1 MEKSNL
7 EKLNTWFELVKGPK
21 NLTIDEAREL
31 NKKIRKLPT
40 NRQELQEELILGTMY
55 VIYDF
60 LKDFSFIEDVN
71 TIYDIDDFISSF
83 CEVWIENLEQGLY
96 NQNDLINLFNSRF
109 FDKLNEKLGVSEKN
123 SLFSHIPKIDFD
135 KEFEEFFERQNNG
148 EVISYKKFMEDMAIK
163 HYSDFNSPYKK
174 NRVFYEYTKFY
185 EILDRSYELY
195 SKHGNHNIPFS
206 KGYVKFLR
214 DFLIERVLS
223 DYEDSNNVGY
233 DYDVSKSVI
242 ALEKKETIAR
252 VIDSLPEKERKVIKM
267 TYGFEGE
274 FTQREIGRSFEEN
287 YSGARIGQ
295 FEKSALRKLRNPHR
309 RKYLKDYNEK

>member
-214 DFLIERVLS
+214 DFLIERVIS

-242 ALEKKETIAR
+242 ELEKKETIAR

-274 FTQREIGRSFEEN
+274 LTQKEIGRSFEEN

-295 FEKSALRKLRNPHR
+295 FEKSSLRKLRNPHR
-309 RKYLKDYNEK
+309 RKHLKDYNE

>member
-31 NKKIRKLPT
+31 NKKIRKLPA

-60 LKDFSFIEDVN
+60 LKNFSFIEDVN

-274 FTQREIGRSFEEN
+274 LTQKEIGRSFEEN

-309 RKYLKDYNEK
+309 RKHLKDYNE

>member
-7 EKLNTWFELVKGPK
+7 EKLNTWFELVKGAK

-31 NKKIRKLPT
+31 NKKIRKLPA

-148 EVISYKKFMEDMAIK
+148 EVIR
-163 HYSDFNSPYKK
+163 N
-174 NRVFYEYTKFY
+174 
-185 EILDRSYELY
+185 
-195 SKHGNHNIPFS
+195 
-206 KGYVKFLR
+206 
-214 DFLIERVLS
+214 ER
-223 DYEDSNNVGY
+223 
-233 DYDVSKSVI
+233 
-242 ALEKKETIAR
+242 
-252 VIDSLPEKERKVIKM
+252 ER
-267 TYGFEGE
+267 YGGV
-274 FTQREIGRSFEEN
+274 R
-287 YSGARIGQ
+287 
-295 FEKSALRKLRNPHR
+295 
-309 RKYLKDYNEK
+309 

>member
-21 NLTIDEAREL
+21 NLTIVEARKL

-60 LKDFSFIEDVN
+60 LKDFSFIEDIN

-109 FDKLNEKLGVSEKN
+109 FDKLNEKLGVSAKN

-148 EVISYKKFMEDMAIK
+148 EVISYKKFMEDMEIK
-163 HYSDFNSPYKK
+163 HYSDFNSRYKK

-274 FTQREIGRSFEEN
+274 LTQKEIGRSFEEN

-309 RKYLKDYNEK
+309 RKHLKDYNE

>member
-60 LKDFSFIEDVN
+60 LKNFSFIEDVN

-148 EVISYKKFMEDMAIK
+148 EVISYKKFMEDMEIK

-274 FTQREIGRSFEEN
+274 LTQKEIGRSFEEN

-309 RKYLKDYNEK
+309 RKHLKDYNE

>member
-7 EKLNTWFELVKGPK
+7 EKLNTWFELVKGAK

-31 NKKIRKLPT
+31 NKKIRKLPA

-148 EVISYKKFMEDMAIK
+148 EVISYKKFMEDMEIK

-242 ALEKKETIAR
+242 ALEKKETVAR

-274 FTQREIGRSFEEN
+274 FTQKEIGRSFEEN

-309 RKYLKDYNEK
+309 RRHLKDYNE